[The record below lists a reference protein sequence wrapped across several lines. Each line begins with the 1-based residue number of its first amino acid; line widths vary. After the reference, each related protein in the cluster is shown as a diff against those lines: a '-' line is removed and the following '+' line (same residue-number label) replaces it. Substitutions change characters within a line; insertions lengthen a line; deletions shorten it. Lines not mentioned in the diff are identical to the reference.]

1 MTKLRGPVTR
11 GRLAFTGALLAGLLV
26 GPAQISVAQDSL
38 QHEAAARC
46 SALVQKARPD
56 LNVTEAELVR
66 AGPFSPPAPG
76 PGSASAPV
84 LPEHCRVRATINP
97 RVGQGGRDFG
107 IGFELRLPVDWNG
120 RFLFQG
126 GGGMDGVVQP
136 AIGSIAN
143 STKGPALQHGFAVV
157 STDAGHSGSPID
169 ASFGLDQQ
177 ARIDYAYNALDK
189 VTIEAKRLVAA
200 FYNEAPRF
208 SYMLGCS
215 NGGRQALTFAQR
227 MPLHYDGI
235 VAGAPAMRFSGLA
248 IGQVWNQQVMSRI
261 APKDDQGRPIVSRA
275 FSDTDL
281 RLVRDAV
288 LKRCDA
294 KDGLADGLIN
304 DWRRCE
310 FDPAELTC
318 RAGKTDGCLA
328 ADQVE
333 ALRELYRGP
342 LAPDGRSVYGPF
354 TFDTGIAS
362 AAWRGIRL
370 GTSETGISNAGDAT
384 LGAGQLRLYQ
394 LTPPAADYD
403 PFERYDL
410 AEILRRVR
418 YTAAMGDADSPYL
431 STFASHGKM
440 IVYNGLSDQ
449 GMATPVIAD
458 WYEKMIEATGV
469 AGREAVRLFAVPGML
484 HCGGGEAT
492 DEFEMLDAIVDW
504 VERGKAPDRIIATS
518 KAMPGISRPLCPYPQ
533 FATYRGGETSSAESF
548 VCG

>member
-1 MTKLRGPVTR
+1 MTLSAR
-11 GRLAFTGALLAGLLV
+11 LLATGLLV
-26 GPAQISVAQDSL
+26 SASGLASPATDRLHAQSVPAASERCASL
-38 QHEAAARC
+38 AR
-46 SALVQKARPD
+46 LARPD
-56 LNVTEAELVR
+56 LVIERAELAET
-66 AGPFSPPAPG
+66 AGDRILPA
-76 PGSASAPV
+76 
-84 LPEHCRVRATINP
+84 HCLVKATIDP
-97 RVGQGGRDFG
+97 RTGVGGRAFG
-107 IGFELRLPVDWNG
+107 IGFELRLPLDWSG
-120 RFLFQG
+120 RFMFQG
-126 GGGMDGVVQP
+126 GAGLDGVVSLALGNVP
-136 AIGSIAN
+136 N
-143 STKGPALQHGFAVV
+143 SSGPPALSRGFAVV
-157 STDAGHSGSPID
+157 STDAGHKGSPVD